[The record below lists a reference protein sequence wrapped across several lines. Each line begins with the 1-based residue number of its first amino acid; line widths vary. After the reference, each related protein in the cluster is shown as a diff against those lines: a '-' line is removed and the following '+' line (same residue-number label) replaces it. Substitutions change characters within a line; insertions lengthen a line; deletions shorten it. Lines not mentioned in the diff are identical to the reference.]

1 MGKYAGDDDLV
12 VNTSVRVPV
21 CLCLDISGSMRK
33 NDAIDELNKGIEAFY
48 NSVRND
54 EQSASSC
61 EIAIV
66 TFADEVEVRED
77 FSLIERKEPI
87 HIDYVPNGGTALA
100 HGVMKCLE
108 LLDARKQEYK
118 DNGVEYFQPWL
129 LIITDGKP
137 GDVEDVP
144 AAQAE
149 VKARILDKKLTL
161 FPIAVGSDEDPEK
174 SKAIMEVLN
183 GFSPAPKAIHLRDLK
198 FEEFFEWLG
207 RSVSIVSQADQGD
220 KVTLDKDV
228 SGWLD
233 IDV

>member
-149 VKARILDKKLTL
+149 VKDREI
-161 FPIAVGSDEDPEK
+161 
-174 SKAIMEVLN
+174 
-183 GFSPAPKAIHLRDLK
+183 
-198 FEEFFEWLG
+198 
-207 RSVSIVSQADQGD
+207 SV
-220 KVTLDKDV
+220 
-228 SGWLD
+228 
-233 IDV
+233 